1 MFQPLRFER
10 QTVEIGQRFL
20 IAEGHVH
27 GFDALV
33 VVHPDSP
40 ELGVKSRQPDIE
52 IVGVLVSDNDRKRS
66 SEDAVADEIGF
77 ILHPGLFVHAQET
90 LVIAVY
96 ARVVE
101 GFAARG
107 GGRFIGSIQRASV
120 FGGYDSGVTVRRA
133 AGCGSTFGGSEYSE
147 RLKVPLAICG
157 RI

>member
-10 QTVEIGQRFL
+10 QTVEIRQRFL

-52 IVGVLVSDNDRKRS
+52 IVGVLVSDDDRKGS

-90 LVIAVY
+90 LVLLACQANVIAVY

-107 GGRFIGSIQRASV
+107 GGRFIGSIHRASV
-120 FGGYDSGVTVRRA
+120 F
-133 AGCGSTFGGSEYSE
+133 
-147 RLKVPLAICG
+147 
-157 RI
+157 

>member
-20 IAEGHVH
+20 IAEGHVY

-40 ELGVKSRQPDIE
+40 ELGVKPRQPDIE
-52 IVGVLVSDNDRKRS
+52 IVGVLVSDDDRKGS

-90 LVIAVY
+90 LILLACQANVIAVY
-96 ARVVE
+96 ARIVE

-107 GGRFIGSIQRASV
+107 GGRFIGSIHRASV
-120 FGGYDSGVTVRRA
+120 F
-133 AGCGSTFGGSEYSE
+133 
-147 RLKVPLAICG
+147 
-157 RI
+157 

>member
-90 LVIAVY
+90 LVLLACQANVIAVY
-96 ARVVE
+96 ARIVE
-101 GFAARG
+101 SFAARN
-107 GGRFIGSIQRASV
+107 GGRFIGSIHRASM
-120 FGGYDSGVTVRRA
+120 F
-133 AGCGSTFGGSEYSE
+133 
-147 RLKVPLAICG
+147 
-157 RI
+157 

>member
-20 IAEGHVH
+20 IAEGRVY

-77 ILHPGLFVHAQET
+77 IFHPGVFVHAQET
-90 LVIAVY
+90 LVLLACQANVIAVY
-96 ARVVE
+96 ARIVE
-101 GFAARG
+101 GFAARS
-107 GGRFIGSIQRASV
+107 GGRFIGSIHRASV
-120 FGGYDSGVTVRRA
+120 F
-133 AGCGSTFGGSEYSE
+133 
-147 RLKVPLAICG
+147 
-157 RI
+157 

>member
-52 IVGVLVSDNDRKRS
+52 IIGVLVPNDDRKGS

-77 ILHPGLFVHAQET
+77 ILHSGLFVHAQET
-90 LVIAVY
+90 LVLLACQANVIAVY
-96 ARVVE
+96 ARVAE
-101 GFAARG
+101 GFAARN
-107 GGRFIGSIQRASV
+107 GGRFIGSIHRASM
-120 FGGYDSGVTVRRA
+120 F
-133 AGCGSTFGGSEYSE
+133 
-147 RLKVPLAICG
+147 
-157 RI
+157 

>member
-1 MFQPLRFER
+1 MCFER

-20 IAEGHVH
+20 IAEGRVY

-52 IVGVLVSDNDRKRS
+52 IVGVLVSDDDRKGS

-90 LVIAVY
+90 LV
-96 ARVVE
+96 
-101 GFAARG
+101 
-107 GGRFIGSIQRASV
+107 
-120 FGGYDSGVTVRRA
+120 
-133 AGCGSTFGGSEYSE
+133 
-147 RLKVPLAICG
+147 LLAC
-157 RI
+157 